1 MPAPAQE
8 QPAVRNGQATLSA
21 SETKARAVQELKRM
35 TAHLHMVRERLFL
48 HLRTPFAG
56 SLRLRCRST
65 LHAPLLHSRQR
76 RWQHWKAGALQRG
89 LRATPHPGRRRGR
102 ARRPRPCRKKR
113 RPLRRPMQPV
123 CLAGRSS
130 PPSSSLPVVH
140 KDVRPRCRLHIHLHA
155 YICLRTFP
163 NYQKTLHNNV

>member
-8 QPAVRNGQATLSA
+8 QPAERHGQATLSA
-21 SETKARAVQELKRM
+21 AETKARAVQELKRM

-123 CLAGRSS
+123 CLAGQSS
-130 PPSSSLPVVH
+130 PPSSSVPVEH
-140 KDVRPRCRLHIHLHA
+140 TDVRPRCRLHIHLRAH
-155 YICLRTFP
+155 ISQLP
-163 NYQKTLHNNV
+163 KTLHNNV